1 MTTAHRIKQ
10 VCDNE
15 LIKITELEKKLGA
28 SKGVLSRA
36 IRNNTDI
43 QSKWISSLVENY
55 PNYNPTWLLTGK
67 GDMLLRGSEGSSKVE
82 GTAVAYGKTQPT
94 ITEGKGVPY
103 YDVDFIGG
111 FDLVFNNQSITPSFY
126 IDFSPFNDDAD
137 YWVNVSGD
145 SMKPLISHGDI
156 VALQK
161 FEDWRDFVLYGEIYA
176 IITSSFRTIKIMG
189 KGTDKEHFGLIPYNK
204 SEEFS
209 SQDIPKRLIRH
220 MFKVKGSIKKF
231 F

>member
-1 MTTAHRIKQ
+1 MEITQRIKKFIDYKGITKYEFHK
-10 VCDNE
+10 VNGFSNGFLDKDREIGTNKCA
-15 LIKITELEKKLGA
+15 KIL
-28 SKGVLSRA
+28 
-36 IRNNTDI
+36 
-43 QSKWISSLVENY
+43 ENY
-55 PNYNPTWLLTGK
+55 PEINLIWLLTGK
-67 GDMLLRGSEGSSKVE
+67 GEMLVRGSEDTSKVE
-82 GTAVAYGKTQPT
+82 EPAVAYGKTQPT

-126 IDFSPFNDDAD
+126 IDFSPLNDDTD

-145 SMKPLISHGDI
+145 SMNPLISHGDI

-176 IITSSFRTIKIMG
+176 LVTSSFRTIKIMG
-189 KGTDKEHFGLIPYNK
+189 KGVDKEHFSLIPFNQSPK
-204 SEEFS
+204 FS
-209 SQDIPKRLIRH
+209 KQDIPKRLIRH

>member
-1 MTTAHRIKQ
+1 MIIDNIYKYLDYKGITVYEISKRIGISNGYLAKTRQNRGNVGGQ
-10 VCDNE
+10 V
-15 LIKITELEKKLGA
+15 LEKI
-28 SKGVLSRA
+28 V
-36 IRNNTDI
+36 I
-43 QSKWISSLVENY
+43 QCPEI
-55 PNYNPTWLLTGK
+55 NPAWLLTGK
-67 GDMLLRGSEGSSKVE
+67 GEMLLKDSDTSKVE
-82 GTAVAYGKTQPT
+82 KPAAGYGKTQPT
-94 ITEGKGVPY
+94 ITKSKGVPY

-126 IDFSPFNDDAD
+126 IDFSPFNGDTD

-156 VALQK
+156 VALKK
-161 FEDWRDFVLYGEIYA
+161 FESWRDFVLYGEMYA
-176 IITSSFRTIKIMG
+176 IVTDDFRTIKTVG
-189 KGTDKEHFGLIPYNK
+189 KGGDIDHLSLIPHNK

-209 SQDIPKRLIRH
+209 NQDIPKRLIRH